1 MSAELQKLKEIVRQ
15 SAFYRSPNYNV
26 NIGFRDLFKSVG
38 SLMAYNERVEELHEQ
53 SPLLPHQIIS
63 EMTPEFQ
70 RDNTAWTQAMQRQ
83 YVENILCGCKSE
95 IQLYDI
101 KGRGSELGDSLI
113 LDGLQRLTA
122 IAAYQSGEF
131 SIFDGVKWSDIST
144 GGIFPRIN
152 LILQIFTFDTD
163 VEACRF
169 YIQMNKGITHSE
181 SDLEAA
187 YEFIRIHGEKAA

>member
-1 MSAELQKLKEIVRQ
+1 MSAELQKLKGIIRQ
-15 SAFYRSPNYNV
+15 SAFYRSPNYSV
-26 NIGFRDLFKSVG
+26 NIRFRDLFKDDG
-38 SLMAYNERVEELHEQ
+38 SLMAYNDRVKELHEKSQ
-53 SPLLPHQIIS
+53 LLPHQIIS

-70 RDNTAWTQAMQRQ
+70 RDNTAWTQAMQRK

-101 KGRGSELGDSLI
+101 KHRGSELGDSLI
-113 LDGLQRLTA
+113 LDGLQRLSA
-122 IAAYQSGEF
+122 ICAYQSGEF
-131 SIFDGVKWSDIST
+131 SIFDGIKWADIST

-181 SDLEAA
+181 SDLETA
-187 YEFIRIHGEKAA
+187 YEFMRRHGEEL